1 MRHQWGRVGVPVRG
15 RHTHL
20 KGQLIAAIVIEFHK
34 IDPANFRAQARGDLA
49 NARGVVEE
57 GPRVRVFQR
66 AEARVD
72 VVKRNQGRVVL
83 VPWENG
89 KQVSILVLIFLL
101 GLLWLVWSQRKG
113 GEGFGNCLDG
123 RHGDLLLR

>member
-1 MRHQWGRVGVPVRG
+1 M
-15 RHTHL
+15 
-20 KGQLIAAIVIEFHK
+20 
-34 IDPANFRAQARGDLA
+34 
-49 NARGVVEE
+49 
-57 GPRVRVFQR
+57 FQR

-72 VVKRNQGRVVL
+72 VVKRSQGRVVL